1 MKKFDAIILSG
12 GKGKR
17 VKKITKKIPKCLIR
31 FNEKPFIYY
40 QLKYLKKNGIKN
52 VIISTGYKSSEV
64 KSYLKENIS
73 FINTKVVEDGKLFLG
88 TGGATMKSMKYLK
101 EKFFIIYGD
110 SYLTFNLNR
119 MVNKNLATMAIFKN
133 KNKYDRSNIEIK
145 KKNKILYFRKHI
157 KKKLE
162 YIDYGVSYVSKKIF
176 KTAKMKKKFDLSELY
191 EHISKK
197 NILNGYK
204 INKRFYEIGSYSGIK
219 EFKKYAQKL

>member
-17 VKKITKKIPKCLIR
+17 VKKITKKIHKCLIR

-145 KKNKILYFRKHI
+145 KKIKFYIL
-157 KKKLE
+157 E
-162 YIDYGVSYVSKKIF
+162 
-176 KTAKMKKKFDLSELY
+176 
-191 EHISKK
+191 
-197 NILNGYK
+197 NI
-204 INKRFYEIGSYSGIK
+204 
-219 EFKKYAQKL
+219 